1 MTRRLLAP
9 LGLAAVCALTCQPP
23 PQARRPAAAQPAAFV
38 TLFSGGDFLPG
49 VQLLWYSLHRTS
61 TAFPLLVMYT
71 DEVDARALLAFARR
85 VPGGTLETAR
95 VAAIANPYLRANSTN
110 RYANVAAKLRVW
122 QQRRYGVAVYIDAD
136 FLVLRSLDFLFEA
149 VPNASL
155 VGCPDAR
162 GRKAA
167 AAAPRANINSGLLVL
182 RPDAA
187 VFERMMR
194 AWGTTASYDHAD
206 QGFLNAFF
214 GDAKV
219 ALPASYVAMRRAEA
233 TDPHAFN
240 LSCSLCLHFG
250 GEKPWRSPQ
259 EGPGG
264 FERFH
269 TPRSLGVFLSFARDF
284 RREPWGDTL
293 PPFYWDDHPP

>member
-1 MTRRLLAP
+1 MTRRLALAP
-9 LGLAAVCALTCQPP
+9 LILAAVCALTCQPP
-23 PQARRPAAAQPAAFV
+23 PPPRRPAAEQSAAFV

-49 VQLLWYSLHRTS
+49 VQLLWYSLRRTQ

-71 DEVDARALLAFARR
+71 DHVDAAPLLAFARR
-85 VPGGTLETAR
+85 VPEGTLETAR
-95 VAAIANPYLRANSTN
+95 VAAILNPYLRANSTN

-122 QQRRYGVAVYIDAD
+122 EQQRLNVAVYIDAD

-149 VPNASL
+149 ASNASL

-167 AAAPRANINSGLLVL
+167 AARANINSGLLVI

-187 VFERMMR
+187 IFERMMSE
-194 AWGTTASYDHAD
+194 WGTITSYDHAD

-219 ALPASYVAMRRAEA
+219 ALPASWVAMRRAES
-233 TDPHAFN
+233 TDPGAFN

-269 TPRSLGVFLSFARDF
+269 TPLSLSVFLSFARDF

-293 PPFYWDDHPP
+293 PPFYWDSHPP

>member
-122 QQRRYGVAVYIDAD
+122 QQRRYGVAVSEYLAA
-136 FLVLRSLDFLFEA
+136 RSVAGCTGE
-149 VPNASL
+149 NI
-155 VGCPDAR
+155 VGGCDELTR
-162 GRKAA
+162 GRV
-167 AAAPRANINSGLLVL
+167 RS
-182 RPDAA
+182 R
-187 VFERMMR
+187 F
-194 AWGTTASYDHAD
+194 
-206 QGFLNAFF
+206 FAFF
-214 GDAKV
+214 PPRRVDLHAWLGAWLGQGCSAV
-219 ALPASYVAMRRAEA
+219 A
-233 TDPHAFN
+233 
-240 LSCSLCLHFG
+240 
-250 GEKPWRSPQ
+250 
-259 EGPGG
+259 
-264 FERFH
+264 
-269 TPRSLGVFLSFARDF
+269 
-284 RREPWGDTL
+284 TL
-293 PPFYWDDHPP
+293 NTQLM

>member
-1 MTRRLLAP
+1 MTQRLALAP
-9 LGLAAVCALTCQPP
+9 LILAAVCALTCQPP
-23 PQARRPAAAQPAAFV
+23 PPPRRPAEEQSAAFV

-49 VQLLWYSLHRTS
+49 VQLLWYSLRRTQ

-71 DEVDARALLAFARR
+71 DHVDAAPLLAFARR
-85 VPGGTLETAR
+85 VPEGTLETAR
-95 VAAIANPYLRANSTN
+95 VAAISNPYLRANSTN

-122 QQRRYGVAVYIDAD
+122 EQQRLSVAVYIDAD

-149 VPNASL
+149 ASNASL

-167 AAAPRANINSGLLVL
+167 AARANINSGLLVI

-187 VFERMMR
+187 IFERMMSE
-194 AWGTTASYDHAD
+194 WGTITSYDHAD

-219 ALPASYVAMRRAEA
+219 ALPASWVAMRRAES
-233 TDPHAFN
+233 TDPGAFN

-284 RREPWGDTL
+284 RREPWGDML
-293 PPFYWDDHPP
+293 PPFYWDSHPP